1 MPYCDHVLDFVVPDD
16 SIVENEVV
24 GFAVEGVVPYSSVDA
39 APNVFVVWLSASV
52 YCELVGTV

>member
-1 MPYCDHVLDFVVPDD
+1 MLDFVVPDD

-24 GFAVEGVVPYSSVDA
+24 GLAVEGVVPYSSVDGV
-39 APNVFVVWLSASV
+39 PNVFVISLSASV

>member
-1 MPYCDHVLDFVVPDD
+1 MLDLVVPDD
-16 SIVENEVV
+16 GVENEVV
-24 GFAVEGVVPYSSVDA
+24 GLTVEGVVPYSSVDA